1 MKIIKY
7 CNIFIYKDN
16 MINNRLNEETDRG
29 ENNYDTDETYDMN
42 DHEDDENFEFLMYE
56 EEKRATLENKEINF
70 NYLERCII
78 YLGSGFEPDKLVLL
92 KRCILYGGGTRFSD
106 FNSKVTHFIVKN
118 KKSMNK
124 R

>member
-1 MKIIKY
+1 MKKIKN
-7 CNIFIYKDN
+7 CNIFIYKDYLIKFEQN
-16 MINNRLNEETDRG
+16 KEIDKD

-42 DHEDDENFEFLMYE
+42 DHEEDENFEFLMYE
-56 EEKRATLENKEINF
+56 EEKRATLENKEINY

-106 FNSKVTHFIVKN
+106 FNSKVTHFVVKS
-118 KKSMNK
+118 KKSINK